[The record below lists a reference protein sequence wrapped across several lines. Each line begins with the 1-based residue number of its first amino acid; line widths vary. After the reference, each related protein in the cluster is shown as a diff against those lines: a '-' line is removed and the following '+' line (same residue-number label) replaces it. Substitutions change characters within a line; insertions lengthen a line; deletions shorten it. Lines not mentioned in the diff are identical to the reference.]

1 LSSKVPLNFFLSG
14 RFNVKL
20 SVDMA
25 EGFVKLLAPLH
36 GKKVLSGEERAVF
49 DSYLDHCPE
58 YTELRRHV
66 AMLNSIVECLKLP
79 DDQKARFAIITEVNE
94 TNSLSE
100 KFRER
105 VLFVADRLADDSFV
119 DDYLAE
125 GRRVGSNYLADD
137 DLDDDDLAREKWT
150 EVNLR
155 RAREFFENFDT
166 IAAHLY
172 AMYHV
177 NDPEEL
183 PYSIP
188 QERTRIE
195 DRDWEMADFRSQL
208 ADIFYTFALR
218 KAEFPDDP
226 VAVEDMIRYYQAS
239 IRSKSTYNNT
249 LRYGIALATHGRPV
263 EGAQSFRLL
272 LTKFSGEMNAV
283 DITEL
288 QHLLGKLEFENE
300 LYEQAR
306 DTLVESVANRRKLL
320 MDEPDEHSPKL
331 ALDLARLGQ
340 AYFHLGETEKAFPC
354 LDEALEIG
362 GEVVGAVARLNQEA
376 DMMEAAGMMGLLYSR
391 AEHGRDHGRVEKYFL
406 QAIELARKLL
416 RENPFYRA
424 RLAFFL
430 SALAAIHV
438 EFLDI
443 DAAEREFNE
452 TEEIYRELADESP
465 EIYELGLAQRANMMA
480 RFLMQH
486 RDGLDE
492 RERSIWLAAE
502 AFVRA
507 VDHPG
512 NDMAINIAL
521 DAKEILEKL
530 DLDPGE
536 IGHKIRFQET
546 VIKGRKNRFAE
557 EK

>member
-1 LSSKVPLNFFLSG
+1 
-14 RFNVKL
+14 
-20 SVDMA
+20 MA
-25 EGFVKLLAPLH
+25 EGFVKLLAPLY
-36 GKKVLSGEERAVF
+36 GEKVLSGEERAVF

-79 DDQKARFAIITEVNE
+79 DDQKARFAIITEVNN

-105 VLFVADRLADDSFV
+105 ILFVADRLADDNFV
-119 DDYLAE
+119 DDDL
-125 GRRVGSNYLADD
+125 VGDDLADD
-137 DLDDDDLAREKWT
+137 NSADDNFADRTWMKDVFPDEQLSKVHWSGE
-150 EVNLR
+150 NLR
-155 RAREFFENFDT
+155 RAREFFERFET
-166 IAAHLY
+166 IDARFY
-172 AMYHV
+172 ALNHV
-177 NDPEEL
+177 EDPEEL
-183 PYSIP
+183 SYSVVH
-188 QERTRIE
+188 ERTRIKN
-195 DRDWEMADFRSQL
+195 RDWEMADFRSQL

-218 KAEFPDDP
+218 KAEFPGDP

-263 EGAQSFRLL
+263 EGAQSFRLV
-272 LTKFSGEMNAV
+272 LTKFSGEMNGA
-283 DITEL
+283 DIAEL
-288 QHLLGKLEFENE
+288 QHLLGKLEFENG

-320 MDEPDEHSPKL
+320 MDAPDEHSPKL

-340 AYFHLGETEKAFPC
+340 AYFHLGETERAFPC

-362 GEVVGAVARLNQEA
+362 GEVNEVIAKLNQEA
-376 DMMEAAGMMGLLYSR
+376 DMMESAGMMGLLYSR
-391 AEHGRDHGRVEKYFL
+391 AEHGRDHDRVEKYFL

-416 RENPFYRA
+416 RENPFYRT

-465 EIYELGLAQRANMMA
+465 EIYELGLAQRANMLA

-507 VDHPG
+507 VEYPG
-512 NDMAINIAL
+512 DDMAINIAL

-536 IGHKIRFQET
+536 IGHKIRFQEA
-546 VIKGRKNRFAE
+546 VIKGRKNRIADE
-557 EK
+557 E